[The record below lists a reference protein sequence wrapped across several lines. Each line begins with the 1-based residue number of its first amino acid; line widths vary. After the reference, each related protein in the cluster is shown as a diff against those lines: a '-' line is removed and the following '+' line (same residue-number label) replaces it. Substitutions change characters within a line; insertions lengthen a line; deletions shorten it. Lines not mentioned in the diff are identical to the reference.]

1 MERFRLSQRKEQPQ
15 CTVTGSPKTAI
26 PKALPWLELEWA
38 EELGRS
44 ENKTGTRRRRGGLAG
59 VVLTLFLSIQSN
71 LFYNKLFF
79 FPSQVLFVHASNWL
93 SLYLDP
99 QDCSS
104 YILPILW
111 RRVEELREQL
121 HVQLAEAQDRPTTSP
136 G

>member
-15 CTVTGSPKTAI
+15 CTVTSSPKTAI

-79 FPSQVLFVHASNWL
+79 FPSQVLFVHASN
-93 SLYLDP
+93 
-99 QDCSS
+99 
-104 YILPILW
+104 
-111 RRVEELREQL
+111 
-121 HVQLAEAQDRPTTSP
+121 
-136 G
+136 